1 MTILDSQLRGWTNRP
16 TAEVSWVIND
26 YEREERNAFYTKM
39 LDEPRKAVEQI
50 KQIASN
56 IGVKI
61 EDVDIPQVLEV
72 FTGGANAW
80 HEWGRRV

>member
-1 MTILDSQLRGWTNRP
+1 MTILDSQLRGWTNRA

-26 YEREERNAFYTKM
+26 YKREARNEFYSKI
-39 LDEPRKAVEQI
+39 LDSPKEAVNQI
-50 KQIASN
+50 KKITTN
-56 IGVKI
+56 IGIKI

-80 HEWGRRV
+80 DKWGRIY